1 MCIDELIGNNTA
13 FGIAESVVRW
23 PSGLTERQID
33 VFE

>member
-1 MCIDELIGNNTA
+1 MSVYEVIVNKTA

-23 PSGLTERQID
+23 PSGLGESQID